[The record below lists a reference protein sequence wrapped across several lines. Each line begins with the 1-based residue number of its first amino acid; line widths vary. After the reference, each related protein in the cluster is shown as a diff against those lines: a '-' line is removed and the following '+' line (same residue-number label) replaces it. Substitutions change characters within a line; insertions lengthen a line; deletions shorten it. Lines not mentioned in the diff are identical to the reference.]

1 MATLAPRKYPP
12 FDRLSL
18 FLSLLS
24 RRTGRLSP
32 SFHLH
37 PLPLPSNGVHRSL
50 SQPLAVIARNHTR
63 GYYENDS
70 GRCAFLFFPLF
81 SSSFLSTRSPRPP
94 FLFLP
99 LCYDTLS
106 DLEMFPSRDREK
118 ICIHLIEMKDS
129 TDCFHFF
136 PRLLKKGRIEIFYF
150 LKLLRGEAQLFHNRI
165 FPFCLATFDLKIF
178 PAWEKKKWKS
188 IWYFRHFRLK
198 INFSALKKR

>member
-1 MATLAPRKYPP
+1 MCVSFLPP
-12 FDRLSL
+12 
-18 FLSLLS
+18 LL
-24 RRTGRLSP
+24 
-32 SFHLH
+32 
-37 PLPLPSNGVHRSL
+37 
-50 SQPLAVIARNHTR
+50 
-63 GYYENDS
+63 
-70 GRCAFLFFPLF
+70 

-165 FPFCLATFDLKIF
+165 FPFCLATFDLKMF
-178 PAWEKKKWKS
+178 PARGKKERKS
-188 IWYFRHFRLK
+188 IRYFRHFRLK
-198 INFSALKKR
+198 INFSTAMKKR